1 MNVKGVKMPIQNK
14 GTTTLNLLRRKD
26 DGVKSPHTGLV
37 VMNEKYV
44 DKLLDSIEYHY
55 NINMCSMYLYP
66 FNLFSTNVCSDMVFN
81 NSHQLIRL
89 YEKRDKVFEHGCVY
103 YSLIRNRKRN
113 RFMKRKVFVK
123 ELPLVNYETYLD
135 NIDEADGASP
145 LFPNIYRQKINDY
158 IYSYNNPSYVDVM
171 CHYLCSRLTEDDIL
185 PHFPLFY
192 GAVATM
198 FRKYTHVFGSGD
210 EYDTFLDC
218 YVYDED
224 GSVRGE
230 GEDKEGDR
238 GSVPSPESCHLEEIV
253 DDISDINSEDLKTMK
268 ERRSVSRNHKRFRI
282 INKEDKDKIEL
293 RNYPVCLMATEL
305 LNLDFNEFIKVANSE
320 YAGKTEDD
328 VPITTH
334 RVYNPETYNKTL
346 LSILFQTITALTVV
360 QNLWK
365 MCHNDLHLGNI
376 MLNRTKQT
384 HLNYYVKGAYYR
396 VPTFGMIVKII
407 DWNRATLVY
416 KDHVVKNNV
425 YFTEGECAEMYYWDT
440 TAKKKKP
447 VNEPNPSFDL
457 GLLAYELLT
466 HDKITD
472 KKSKLHK
479 MLMDW
484 LNMDGGGN
492 VYTHL
497 REEYGEG
504 DDGGFELY
512 RLIATTC
519 RSAVPKEQFSKPIW
533 QQFKVDKS
541 KIPKEET
548 IYTVM

>member
-1 MNVKGVKMPIQNK
+1 MNVKGKSIALHPPKQ
-14 GTTTLNLLRRKD
+14 LESRKKNE
-26 DGVKSPHTGLV
+26 GVKPPHTGLV
-37 VMNEKYV
+37 VMNETYV
-44 DKLLDSIEYHY
+44 DKLLESIEHHY
-55 NINMCSMYLYP
+55 NIGMCSMFLYP
-66 FNLFSTNVCSDMVFN
+66 FHLFSTNVGVDMVFN
-81 NSHQLIRL
+81 NRHQLIRL

-103 YSLIRNRKRN
+103 YSLIRNRRRN
-113 RFMKRKVFVK
+113 RFLKRKVFVK

-135 NIDEADGASP
+135 NIEEAEGASP
-145 LFPNIYRQKINDY
+145 LFPNMYRQKLNDY
-158 IYSYNNPSYVDVM
+158 IYSHNNPSYVDIV
-171 CHYLCSRLTEDDIL
+171 CHYLCSRLTEDNIL

-198 FRKYTHVFGSGD
+198 FRKYTHVFGSRD
-210 EYDTFLDC
+210 EYDTFVDT
-218 YVYDED
+218 YVDNDETSSSCS
-224 GSVRGE
+224 GGE
-230 GEDKEGDR
+230 
-238 GSVPSPESCHLEEIV
+238 SPESCHLEEI
-253 DDISDINSEDLKTMK
+253 DDGEEVGLDLTAEDAMIGAKNIPK
-268 ERRSVSRNHKRFRI
+268 RHKRFRI

-305 LNLDFNEFIKVANSE
+305 LNLDFNEFVKRANCE
-320 YAGKTEDD
+320 YEGKTEDD
-328 VPITTH
+328 VPITTN
-334 RVYNPETYNKTL
+334 RVYHPDTYNKTL
-346 LSILFQTITALTVV
+346 LSILFQTLTALTVV

-376 MLNRTKQT
+376 MLNRTKLS
-384 HLNYYVKGAYYR
+384 HLNYYIKGAYYR

-416 KDHVVKNNV
+416 NDHVVKNNV
-425 YFTEGECAEMYYWDT
+425 YFTDGECAEMYYWDT
-440 TAKKKKP
+440 TAHKKKP
-447 VNEPNPSFDL
+447 LNEPNPSFDL

-512 RLIATTC
+512 RLIATMC
-519 RSAVPKEQFSKPIW
+519 RNAVPKEQFSKPIW